1 MKYIKTVGE
10 LRELLNNFEDD
21 WNIEFLIQ
29 RECDNKIFP
38 YYTEKLKIENE
49 IIDVCYSDKIIT
61 AICEEEGGLIT

>member
-21 WNIEFLIQ
+21 WNIELLIQ

-49 IIDVCYSDKIIT
+49 IIDVCYSEKIIT
-61 AICEEEGGLIT
+61 VICEEEGGLIE